1 MKKLHKVSG
10 KTALTTTHSEA
21 AVPENSGNEIGKPAT
36 VSADSE
42 SEARK
47 PDTGLPDPVSGMRPP
62 EGSLER
68 RDILAESGMT
78 PTASVPREETPEEKW
93 EKAGISSDLIFTHVM
108 QNKELFLGLMQ
119 RIFPELHLIEV
130 HDHETQKSEYGRL
143 TSKGVR
149 FDVYSEIDGRCFD
162 VEMQVVQR
170 GDEPRRTRYY
180 QCMMDMQTLKAGKSY
195 NQLPDS
201 YVVMIGQFDLFE
213 KERHIY
219 RFQNIEMNDHDLR
232 LEDGTMKVFLNS
244 KGTEND
250 IPEELLHFLD
260 LVNGNAPED
269 DFCRRVELEIAR
281 IKQDAQIRSAFMDME
296 DKLRYER
303 ERAREEGLSE
313 GLDRGR
319 QEGLD
324 EGRQKGIMEALSAL
338 VRNKTI
344 TLQMAAAQA
353 GVSESVFAKL
363 LQEQT

>member
-1 MKKLHKVSG
+1 MKKLH
-10 KTALTTTHSEA
+10 
-21 AVPENSGNEIGKPAT
+21 NESLKLPSTERNMLESAP
-36 VSADSE
+36 ADSG
-42 SEARK
+42 SETRK
-47 PDTGLPDPVSGMRPP
+47 PNTGLPDHPSGIKPP
-62 EGSLER
+62 FPPFS
-68 RDILAESGMT
+68 
-78 PTASVPREETPEEKW
+78 ASSEETSEEKW

-119 RIFPELHLIEV
+119 RIFPELHLAKV
-130 HDHETQKSEYGRL
+130 LDHETQKAEYGRL

-149 FDVYSEIDGRCFD
+149 FDVYSEIDGKCFD

-201 YVVMIGQFDLFE
+201 YVVMIGQFDLF
-213 KERHIY
+213 KKGRHIY

-250 IPEELLHFLD
+250 IPEDLLHFLD

-324 EGRQKGIMEALSAL
+324 EGLSRGRQEGLDEGRQKGIMEALSAL